1 MSSQTLTRLY
11 LPLFHPTSS
20 NKTPTPSSQR
30 TPRNEG
36 RVKVDHA
43 VVAAAAAAAVPSAT
57 IRTERN
63 GTSMPRINEGRLGSR
78 SLTAGMARLMGGWM
92 GDDVRLTSEWAY
104 CVTFKVDLQADK

>member
-1 MSSQTLTRLY
+1 MSSQTLTLLH

-30 TPRNEG
+30 TPRNEV

-43 VVAAAAAAAVPSAT
+43 VVAAAAAVLSAT

-92 GDDVRLTSEWAY
+92 GDDLRLTSGWAY
-104 CVTFKVDLQADK
+104 CVTVKVELQADK